1 MHFNGYS
8 LPQES
13 SSFLMATFLQAV
25 VKKELGRGREERE
38 GTEPV
43 KFDRRSDDSRRGD
56 PAWMIAGAED
66 FGDETPLLE
75 QRRQE
80 FEAERK
86 AMQVMY
92 IFSQGY
98 HTVWSYM
105 KDSTFLSLKAQ
116 LPRKA
121 IREFLIETLQGCNI
135 LLDCSLKNLY
145 E

>member
-1 MHFNGYS
+1 MLQFNAYN
-8 LPQES
+8 LPQEF
-13 SSFLMATFLQAV
+13 SSFLMPTFLQAV

-38 GTEPV
+38 GTV

-86 AMQVMY
+86 AMQVMRDPNN
-92 IFSQGY
+92 IFSRLF
-98 HTVWSYM
+98 SRM
-105 KDSTFLSLKAQ
+105 
-116 LPRKA
+116 A
-121 IREFLIETLQGCNI
+121 IRQFLIETLQGCNI

-145 E
+145 A